1 MHCRKPLLT
10 KRGAEF
16 WRRIKQ
22 RMRPFATCC
31 RSIYR
36 DRRTAADDE
45 ESLWNLQKLLP
56 HHLLLFLPMRSA
68 SWPSGPLTRRLGTDR
83 PSSSR
88 SLLLPGGVFL
98 LLFIGAGAR
107 HPPTLSAP
115 ASRAAAV
122 AAVTSTQATVQEEND
137 LLKPAAAVAG
147 PALSQFVKNPLYTI

>member
-1 MHCRKPLLT
+1 
-10 KRGAEF
+10 
-16 WRRIKQ
+16 
-22 RMRPFATCC
+22 MRPFATCC

-56 HHLLLFLPMRSA
+56 HHLLLFLPMRPA

-88 SLLLPGGVFL
+88 SLLLPGGVF

>member
-56 HHLLLFLPMRSA
+56 HHLLLFLPMRPA

-83 PSSSR
+83 
-88 SLLLPGGVFL
+88 
-98 LLFIGAGAR
+98 AGAR